1 MSESDILALIRG
13 YATIPYRIYIEG
25 NDTPLDEYEIVSTTY
40 EDYRYVDTDSL
51 VIGQFVARTFNGEI
65 KNINRDLLI
74 ENKEIEVQMGVKV
87 GDTTTWYSLGNFLIT
102 KPEED
107 DVKDKMTFKSMDYT
121 KKFNKKFDPSLVTFP
136 CTALELAEAVCA
148 QCRVELATTDF
159 TNADFIIE
167 NNQYVEDE
175 SCRKVMQ
182 DIGKLA
188 YSWVRIG
195 WDNKCYIDFE
205 VKTEV
210 EDHNIITN
218 DEYYDFSKQQKQFG
232 VVNRV
237 VVGMKDVDGENVA
250 VQDDDSIAE
259 NGLCELHIYDNNLTY
274 TPELRQQVIEGAKR
288 LFGLKYVPVEVNTVG
303 HPWLIGNELVRIIDM
318 DGNAVD
324 TYPFDRTI
332 EYMGHIK
339 TKLVSKAETQT
350 QHEYVNNNTLGDLLN
365 KTKIVVDKQNKTIQ
379 AVVEQS
385 DSTSKKVAEFGIA
398 LDEISSSVSKTEDVV
413 KDLESS
419 IDLFS
424 VDLAQYTL
432 TIPTDSSKKP
442 LETKNYDVPFYG
454 YYKGKQVTPSS
465 VTINGNNTG
474 ITTSK
479 TNTYMRFAVE
489 VNTAITNLSNDYTI
503 TFTYNSP
510 DGVYTLVKK
519 FTISLSIQ
527 GKDGEKGADGTSV
540 NILGSYNSLEELK
553 QAHPTG
559 NIGDAYIVQGDMY
572 VWSAEENDWVD
583 VGNIQGPKGDKGDTG
598 AQGPKGDKGDT
609 GATGAQGPQGE
620 KGETGDRGPQGI
632 PGEQGPQGD
641 KGETGATGAQG
652 PKGDTGAQGPQGE
665 KGATGDTGAQ
675 GPRGEKGDTGSQ
687 GPKGDKGDTGATGP
701 QGPQGEKGNDGYT
714 PQKGI
719 DYFDGKDG
727 KDGTSERLFIRY
739 SANSNGNPMTT
750 TPQSNTAYMGTVTTT
765 ATTAPTSYTA
775 YTWTKVLGN
784 QGAQGIPGNAG
795 ANGLTP
801 YVHIMYSQDGMTF
814 TPEEKSDDGTVIY
827 PLGKKPSA
835 WMGQYVDYNKADS
848 TNFNDYEWYK
858 FTEDIDGTLS
868 DMQNDISKNTT
879 DINNN
884 YQDLVGQIDKKANED
899 ELVTVKNS
907 VNTIQTDLSAQI
919 KVTEEII
926 ANGVSKVSTTSGT
939 FDERGLTIEKSG
951 AETKTT
957 LNQIGVNVKDT
968 NDNDALFAGYVDDN
982 KAEENEKLEA
992 YKGQTVVYSNNMI
1005 VENYLTIGN
1014 HSRMEDYED
1023 GTGIFVTS

>member
-74 ENKEIEVQMGVKV
+74 ENKEIEVRMGVKV

-218 DEYYDFSKQQKQFG
+218 DEYYDFKKQQKQFG

-237 VVGMKDVDGENVA
+237 VVGMKDVEGENVA

-318 DGNAVD
+318 DGNTVD

-385 DSTSKKVAEFGIA
+385 DSTSKKVAEFGIT
-398 LDEISSSVSKTEDVV
+398 LEEISSSVSNTEEVV

-419 IDLFS
+419 IDYFS
-424 VDLAQYTL
+424 VDLSQYTL
-432 TIPTDSSKKP
+432 TIPTDSGKKP
-442 LETKNYDVPFYG
+442 LETRNYDVNFYG
-454 YYKGKQVTPSS
+454 YYKGKQVVPSVVVDNS
-465 VTINGNNTG
+465 NVG
-474 ITTSK
+474 ITTSTTSTYIRFSVDINNIIANL
-479 TNTYMRFAVE
+479 TN
-489 VNTAITNLSNDYTI
+489 NYTL

-510 DGVYTLVKK
+510 DGVYKLTKNVVLTL
-519 FTISLSIQ
+519 SMQ
-527 GKDGEKGADGTSV
+527 GKDGTSV
-540 NILGSYNSLEELK
+540 NILGSYDSLEELK

-559 NIGDAYIVQGDMY
+559 NVGDAYIVQGNMY
-572 VWSAEENDWVD
+572 VWSAEDNTWVD
-583 VGNIQGPKGDKGDTG
+583 VGNIQGPAGT
-598 AQGPKGDKGDT
+598 
-609 GATGAQGPQGE
+609 
-620 KGETGDRGPQGI
+620 
-632 PGEQGPQGD
+632 
-641 KGETGATGAQG
+641 
-652 PKGDTGAQGPQGE
+652 
-665 KGATGDTGAQ
+665 
-675 GPRGEKGDTGSQ
+675 
-687 GPKGDKGDTGATGP
+687 
-701 QGPQGEKGNDGYT
+701 N
-714 PQKGI
+714 
-719 DYFDGKDG
+719 GKDG
-727 KDGTSERLFIRY
+727 ENGKSAYQIWLEAGNTGSEQDYLNSLKGKDGEDGTNQYFYVRY
-739 SANSNGNPMTT
+739 SANENGNPMTSL
-750 TPQSNTAYMGTVTTT
+750 PQEDTEYMGTANTTSP
-765 ATTAPTSYTA
+765 TAPTSYSA
-775 YTWTKVLGN
+775 YTWVKIKGN
-784 QGAQGIPGNAG
+784 DGSNGTPGEPG
-795 ANGLTP
+795 DNGLTP
-801 YVHIMYSQDGMTF
+801 YFHIMYSQDGATF
-814 TPEEKSDDGTVIY
+814 TPEEVDENGNVIY

-835 WMGQYVDYNKADS
+835 WIGQYVDYVEQDS
-848 TNFNDYEWYK
+848 TNFDDYEWYK
-858 FTEDIDGTLS
+858 FTEDIDDTLNG
-868 DMQNDISKNTT
+868 MQDGIDKNKT

-884 YQDLVGQIDKKANED
+884 YQDLVEQLNKKANDD
-899 ELVTVKNS
+899 ELVTIRNS
-907 VNTIQTDLSAQI
+907 VETLQTDLMAQT
-919 KVTEEII
+919 KVTEEIV
-926 ANGVSKVSTTSGT
+926 ANGVSKVTTTSGT
-939 FDERGLTIEKSG
+939 FDKKGLTIEKSG
-951 AETKTT
+951 AETKTIV
-957 LNQIGVNVKDT
+957 NQIGVNVKDSSE
-968 NDNDALFAGYVDDN
+968 NDALFAGYVDDA
-982 KAEENEKLEA
+982 KAEDNEKLKA

-1005 VENYLTIGN
+1005 IDNYAMIGT
-1014 HSRMEDYED
+1014 HSRLEDYED
-1023 GTGIFVTS
+1023 GTGIFVIG

>member
-74 ENKEIEVQMGVKV
+74 ENKEIEVRMGVKV

-237 VVGMKDVDGENVA
+237 VVGIKDVDGENVA

-365 KTKIVVDKQNKTIQ
+365 RTKIVVDKQNKTIQ
-379 AVVEQS
+379 AVVDQS
-385 DSTSKKVAEFGIA
+385 DSTSKKVAELGIA
-398 LDEISSSVSKTEDVV
+398 LDEISSSVSKTEEVV
-413 KDLESS
+413 KDLENS

-479 TNTYMRFAVE
+479 TNTYIRFAVE

-559 NIGDAYIVQGDMY
+559 NVGDAYIVQGNMY
-572 VWSAEENDWVD
+572 VWSVEDNTWVD
-583 VGNIQGPKGDKGDTG
+583 VGNIQGPAGT
-598 AQGPKGDKGDT
+598 
-609 GATGAQGPQGE
+609 
-620 KGETGDRGPQGI
+620 
-632 PGEQGPQGD
+632 
-641 KGETGATGAQG
+641 
-652 PKGDTGAQGPQGE
+652 
-665 KGATGDTGAQ
+665 
-675 GPRGEKGDTGSQ
+675 
-687 GPKGDKGDTGATGP
+687 
-701 QGPQGEKGNDGYT
+701 N
-714 PQKGI
+714 
-719 DYFDGKDG
+719 GKDG
-727 KDGTSERLFIRY
+727 ENGKSAYQIWLEAGNTGSEQDYLDSLKGKDGEDGTNQYFYVRY
-739 SANSNGNPMTT
+739 SANENGNPMTSL
-750 TPQSNTAYMGTVTTT
+750 PQEDTEYMGTANTTSP
-765 ATTAPTSYTA
+765 TAPTSYSA
-775 YTWTKVLGN
+775 YTWVKIKGN
-784 QGAQGIPGNAG
+784 PGSNG
-795 ANGLTP
+795 TPGEPGENGLTP
-801 YVHIMYSQDGMTF
+801 YFHIMYSQDGATF
-814 TPEEKSDDGTVIY
+814 TPEEVDENGNVIY

-835 WMGQYVDYNKADS
+835 WIGQYADYVEQDS
-848 TNFNDYEWYK
+848 TNFDDYEWYK
-858 FTEDIDGTLS
+858 FTEDIDDTLNG
-868 DMQNDISKNTT
+868 MQDDIDKNKT

-884 YQDLVGQIDKKANED
+884 YQDLVEQLNKKANDD
-899 ELVTVKNS
+899 ELVTIRNS
-907 VNTIQTDLSAQI
+907 VETLQTDLMAQT
-919 KVTEEII
+919 KVTEEIV
-926 ANGVSKVSTTSGT
+926 ANGVSKVTTTSGT
-939 FDERGLTIEKSG
+939 FDKNGLTIEKSG
-951 AETKTT
+951 AETKTIV
-957 LNQIGVNVKDT
+957 NQVGVNVKD
-968 NDNDALFAGYVDDN
+968 
-982 KAEENEKLEA
+982 
-992 YKGQTVVYSNNMI
+992 
-1005 VENYLTIGN
+1005 
-1014 HSRMEDYED
+1014 
-1023 GTGIFVTS
+1023 

>member
-74 ENKEIEVQMGVKV
+74 ENKEIEVRMGVKV

-250 VQDDDSIAE
+250 IQDDDSIAE

-365 KTKIVVDKQNKTIQ
+365 RTKIVVDKQNQTIK
-379 AVVEQS
+379 AVAEQS
-385 DSTSKKVAEFGIA
+385 DASAKKVAEFGIT
-398 LDEISSSVSKTEDVV
+398 LDEISSSVSNTEEVV

-419 IDLFS
+419 IDYFS

-479 TNTYMRFAVE
+479 TDTYMRFAVE

-609 GATGAQGPQGE
+609 GETGPQGE
-620 KGETGDRGPQGI
+620 QGI
-632 PGEQGPQGD
+632 
-641 KGETGATGAQG
+641 
-652 PKGDTGAQGPQGE
+652 QGE
-665 KGATGDTGAQ
+665 
-675 GPRGEKGDTGSQ
+675 Q
-687 GPKGDKGDTGATGP
+687 GPKGDKGDTGP
-701 QGPQGEKGNDGYT
+701 QGEQGIQGEKGDKGDDGYT

-727 KDGTSERLFIRY
+727 EDGTSERLFIRY

-750 TPQSNTAYMGTVTTT
+750 TPQSDTAYMGTVTTT

-801 YVHIMYSQDGMTF
+801 YVHIMYSQDGMSF
-814 TPEEKSDDGTVIY
+814 TPEEVSDDGIVTY

-835 WMGQYVDYNKADS
+835 WMGQYVDYNEADS
-848 TNFNDYEWYK
+848 TNFDDYEWYK
-858 FTEDIDGTLS
+858 FTEDIDDTLS

-884 YQDLVGQIDKKANED
+884 YQDLVSQIDKKANED

-939 FDERGLTIEKSG
+939 FDENGLTIEKSG

-968 NDNDALFAGYVDDN
+968 NENDALFAGYVDDN

-1005 VENYLTIGN
+1005 VENYLTIGT
-1014 HSRMEDYED
+1014 HSRLEDYED